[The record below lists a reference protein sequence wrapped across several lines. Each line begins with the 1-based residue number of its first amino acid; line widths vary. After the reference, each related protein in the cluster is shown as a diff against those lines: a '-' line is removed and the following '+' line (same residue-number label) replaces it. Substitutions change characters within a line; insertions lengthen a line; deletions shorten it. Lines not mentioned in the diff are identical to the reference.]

1 MKDGCTGA
9 LFMSIHFIIIALL
22 RKLYEYS
29 FYDQSITEITIIGQ
43 MCLLLTLFQMLLF
56 PQFLLRIPQFPL
68 LPAHQFPLLFLLLPH
83 LRHLPEMHRGPC
95 GI

>member
-9 LFMSIHFIIIALL
+9 LFMSIHFIIRALL

-29 FYDQSITEITIIGQ
+29 FYDQSITEITVIGQ

-68 LPAHQFPLLFLLLPH
+68 LFLLLPH

>member
-9 LFMSIHFIIIALL
+9 LFMSIHFMIRALL

-29 FYDQSITEITIIGQ
+29 FYDQSITEITVIGQ

-68 LPAHQFPLLFLLLPH
+68 LFLLLPH